1 MTLRFTNL
9 YICFNIKQRKKR
21 NHHGE
26 IRTPASRFATQGVN
40 QLSYPDCDKFVTF
53 VYWYERQFP
62 LISLPDLMTCCAYA
76 SLIASNVLLVALPDD
91 VKCCKNAAILLILL
105 IPALFTENLEIF
117 FAEDHQQAIL
127 YPMST
132 VFTGQGGPVYDSI
145 ASLFAVHRHTHTH
158 TDGLLFYIYR
168 LADLPVVR
176 Y

>member
-1 MTLRFTNL
+1 MFQHKT
-9 YICFNIKQRKKR
+9 KKKR
-21 NHHGE
+21 NHPGE
-26 IRTPASRFATQGVN
+26 IRSPVSRFTIQGVN
-40 QLSYPDCDKFVTF
+40 QLSYPDLDKQTWF

-91 VKCCKNAAILLILL
+91 AKCCKNAAILLILL

-132 VFTGQGGPVYDSI
+132 VFTGQEGPVYDSI

-158 TDGLLFYIYR
+158 THTDRRATLLYI
-168 LADLPVVR
+168 
-176 Y
+176 